1 MTAVE
6 LVVPIAGE
14 HECGDRLHAASEE
27 PQDIEG
33 RLVRAMHILEDEDRW
48 RPRPQLTYER
58 RRNLIRPRAGLHEL
72 LQLSAGALGDVG
84 EGPEWTWSEQCI
96 ASPPQKSRAAGPV
109 VAEASQERGLADT
122 GLSADEQDPP
132 ARAALDGFQVFAEHR
147 ELAGALE

>member
-1 MTAVE
+1 VTAVE

-27 PQDIEG
+27 PQDIEA
-33 RLVRAMHILEDEDRW
+33 RLVRAMHILEDEHRW
-48 RPRPQLTYER
+48 RPRPQLAHER
-58 RRNLIRPRAGLHEL
+58 RGNLIRSRAGLHEL
-72 LQLSAGALGDVG
+72 LQLSPGALGDVD
-84 EGPEWTWSEQCI
+84 EGPERTWSEQCI
-96 ASPPQKSRAAGPV
+96 TSAPQESRAAGAV
-109 VAEASQERGLADT
+109 VTEASQESGLADT